1 MGLKKKNVSNG
12 IIRHIWIDGENS
24 RHAHREAI
32 NHEFVVKWLEDIP
45 AYERMVDTRIP
56 ITLEIGQLVLANV
69 HHFGFF
75 ASLVGIIINKWTKR
89 KETINQIG
97 ESSDIQLLCRE
108 LTTVISG
115 IKPAVRWRNAETL
128 ETEAEGTGDII
139 AGLR

>member
-24 RHAHREAI
+24 RDAHREAI

-69 HHFGFF
+69 HHFR
-75 ASLVGIIINKWTKR
+75 LP
-89 KETINQIG
+89 
-97 ESSDIQLLCRE
+97 L
-108 LTTVISG
+108 
-115 IKPAVRWRNAETL
+115 PA
-128 ETEAEGTGDII
+128 
-139 AGLR
+139 